1 MRLDNVVFKL
11 GFANSRREAR
21 QLVSHGHFL
30 VNGKKVNIPSYV
42 VKINDVIELLDRS
55 RSSEKFKILIENRKS
70 NSAMD

>member
-1 MRLDNVVFKL
+1 M
-11 GFANSRREAR
+11 
-21 QLVSHGHFL
+21 
-30 VNGKKVNIPSYV
+30 NGKKVNIPSYV